1 MNSLVLSL
9 GKFVVKIFEFIDFV
23 VVYNIDVIYFIYI
36 WIIEGL
42 ILNIVGNIKVYV
54 FLFVGWYIVSVIV
67 NNSLGS
73 LIVEIDIIV

>member
-1 MNSLVLSL
+1 MLSL

-42 ILNIVGNIKVYV
+42 ILNIVGKIKVYV
-54 FLFVGWYIVSVIV
+54 FLFVGRYIVSVIV

>member
-1 MNSLVLSL
+1 MLSL
-9 GKFVVKIFEFIDFV
+9 GKFVVKIFEFIDFD

-42 ILNIVGNIKVYV
+42 ILNIVGKIKVYV
-54 FLFVGWYIVSVIV
+54 FLFVGRYIVSVIV

>member
-1 MNSLVLSL
+1 MLSL
-9 GKFVVKIFEFIDFV
+9 GKFVVKIFEFIDFD

-54 FLFVGWYIVSVIV
+54 FLFVGRYIVLVIV
-67 NNSLGS
+67 NNRLGS

>member
-1 MNSLVLSL
+1 MLSL

-54 FLFVGWYIVSVIV
+54 FLFVG
-67 NNSLGS
+67 
-73 LIVEIDIIV
+73 

>member
-1 MNSLVLSL
+1 MLSL

-54 FLFVGWYIVSVIV
+54 FLFVGRYIVSVIV

>member
-1 MNSLVLSL
+1 MLSL
-9 GKFVVKIFEFIDFV
+9 GKFVVKIFEFIDFD

-54 FLFVGWYIVSVIV
+54 FLFVGRYIVSVIV

>member
-1 MNSLVLSL
+1 MLSL
-9 GKFVVKIFEFIDFV
+9 GKFVVKIFEFIDFD

-42 ILNIVGNIKVYV
+42 ILNIVGKIKVYV
-54 FLFVGWYIVSVIV
+54 FLFVGRYIVLVIV
-67 NNSLGS
+67 NNRLGS

>member
-1 MNSLVLSL
+1 MLSL
-9 GKFVVKIFEFIDFV
+9 GKFVVKIFEFIDFD

-54 FLFVGWYIVSVIV
+54 FLFVGRYIVSVIV
-67 NNSLGS
+67 NNRLGS

>member
-1 MNSLVLSL
+1 MLSL

-42 ILNIVGNIKVYV
+42 ILNIVGKIKVYV
-54 FLFVGWYIVSVIV
+54 FLFVGRYIVSVIV
-67 NNSLGS
+67 NNSLGI

>member
-1 MNSLVLSL
+1 MLSL

-54 FLFVGWYIVSVIV
+54 FLFVGRYIVSVIV

-73 LIVEIDIIV
+73 LIVEIDIVV

>member
-1 MNSLVLSL
+1 MLSL

-42 ILNIVGNIKVYV
+42 ILNIVGKIKVYV
-54 FLFVGWYIVSVIV
+54 FLFVGRYIVLVIV
-67 NNSLGS
+67 NNRLGS

>member
-1 MNSLVLSL
+1 MLSL
-9 GKFVVKIFEFIDFV
+9 GKFVVKIFEFIDFD

-42 ILNIVGNIKVYV
+42 ILNIVGKIKVYV
-54 FLFVGWYIVSVIV
+54 FLFVGRYIVSVIV
-67 NNSLGS
+67 NSSLGI

>member
-1 MNSLVLSL
+1 MLSL

-54 FLFVGWYIVSVIV
+54 FLFVGRYIVSVIV
-67 NNSLGS
+67 NNRLGS
-73 LIVEIDIIV
+73 LIVEIYIIV